1 MTKKNYIAPSVEEIA
16 MVSGSEILAG
26 STLDPNGGLNSDIMP
41 GNDPNNSYNG
51 DFRSN
56 TNNNWTLWK

>member
-26 STLDPNGGLNSDIMP
+26 STLDPNGGFKSSINP
-41 GNDPNNSYNG
+41 GNDPNNFFNG

-56 TNNNWTLWK
+56 TNNKWALWK